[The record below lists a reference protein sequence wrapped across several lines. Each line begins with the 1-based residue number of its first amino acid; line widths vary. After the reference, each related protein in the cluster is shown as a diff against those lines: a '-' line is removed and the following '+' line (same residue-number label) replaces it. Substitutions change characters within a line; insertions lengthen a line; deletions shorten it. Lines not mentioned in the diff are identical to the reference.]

1 MYNLK
6 PSKALLIFIFLL
18 TGCGSDKSLNNEHDK
33 EPEMFFK
40 EKKENYVIF
49 SPLEGVLMQG
59 GKPLPNTKII
69 RKLRWNGNEEGLVE
83 EFLTDNNGNF
93 SLPIHEEELSLNMLS
108 QFVGKADLEFETEAE
123 RDYIWSSGKFSAE
136 IFTETAGEISGLVC
150 DIEAEEI
157 AVPMSPLPILTKCRW
172 KNMPE

>member
-18 TGCGSDKSLNNEHDK
+18 AGCGSDKSLNNEHDK
-33 EPEMFFK
+33 ESEMFFK

-49 SPLEGVLMQG
+49 SPLEGVLMRD

-83 EFLTDNNGNF
+83 EFLTDSSGNF
-93 SLPIHEEELSLNMLS
+93 SLPVHEEELSLNMLS
-108 QFVGKADLEFETEAE
+108 QFVAKAELEAETKDGIFEFWYSSKLVPELYSETEGPI
-123 RDYIWSSGKFSAE
+123 D
-136 IFTETAGEISGLVC
+136 GLTC
-150 DIEAEEI
+150 HLDAEEA
-157 AVPMSPLPILTKCRW
+157 AVPVNPIAILTKCTW
-172 KNMPE
+172 KNMPI